1 MANVVITMRI
11 LPVNVN
17 TPLELLET
25 KLRKVLE
32 SFIENK
38 ESRSEKQPIA
48 FGLNALNFVFFM
60 DENKNLEMLEN
71 KLKTVEGVRSV
82 DVIDVRRAIG

>member
-1 MANVVITMRI
+1 MRI